1 MPEGKKPVAPS
12 PAAPAAA
19 KEDSYSAKTHLH
31 QPMPVTEMATV
42 AATALP
48 ANAPEGTLPSE
59 VRPEI
64 VTWDKLVEAIKA
76 SGKAYNMAMIEKA
89 YNMANDA
96 HKGVCRRSGEPYIC
110 HPLAVARLVLDLGM
124 DSESIAAAL
133 LHDVVEIDAG
143 DTYLYD
149 EEGYKSKA
157 EREEKAAQRIFG
169 LLPDDQRDEYYALWR
184 EFEDDITYE
193 SRFASILDRMQPLL
207 LNYTKGGIAWKE
219 HGVHKE
225 QVLSRNRPYFDT
237 SHELA
242 EVIESVIEDAAA
254 KGWLKA

>member
-1 MPEGKKPVAPS
+1 MNERLKKQLDFMLELDKMKNIYRQTYVLHEDR
-12 PAAPAAA
+12 
-19 KEDSYSAKTHLH
+19 KE
-31 QPMPVTEMATV
+31 
-42 AATALP
+42 
-48 ANAPEGTLPSE
+48 
-59 VRPEI
+59 
-64 VTWDKLVEAIKA
+64 
-76 SGKAYNMAMIEKA
+76 
-89 YNMANDA
+89 NDA
-96 HKGVCRRSGEPYIC
+96 EHSWHLAILAFMLEEYAAEPIDT
-110 HPLAVARLVLDLGM
+110 LKVIKMV
-124 DSESIAAAL
+124 L

-225 QVLSRNRPYFDT
+225 QVLSRNRPYFDN

>member
-1 MPEGKKPVAPS
+1 MNERLKKQLDFMLELDKMKNIYRQTYVLHEDR
-12 PAAPAAA
+12 
-19 KEDSYSAKTHLH
+19 KE
-31 QPMPVTEMATV
+31 
-42 AATALP
+42 
-48 ANAPEGTLPSE
+48 
-59 VRPEI
+59 
-64 VTWDKLVEAIKA
+64 
-76 SGKAYNMAMIEKA
+76 
-89 YNMANDA
+89 NDA
-96 HKGVCRRSGEPYIC
+96 EHSWHLAILAFMLEEYAAEPIDT
-110 HPLAVARLVLDLGM
+110 LKVIKMV
-124 DSESIAAAL
+124 L
-133 LHDVVEIDAG
+133 LHDVVEIDAC

-225 QVLSRNRPYFDT
+225 QVLSRNQPYFDA

>member
-1 MPEGKKPVAPS
+1 MNERLKKQLDFMLELDKMKNIYRQTYVLHEDR
-12 PAAPAAA
+12 
-19 KEDSYSAKTHLH
+19 KE
-31 QPMPVTEMATV
+31 
-42 AATALP
+42 
-48 ANAPEGTLPSE
+48 
-59 VRPEI
+59 
-64 VTWDKLVEAIKA
+64 
-76 SGKAYNMAMIEKA
+76 
-89 YNMANDA
+89 NDA
-96 HKGVCRRSGEPYIC
+96 EHSWHLAILAFMLEEYAAEPIDT
-110 HPLAVARLVLDLGM
+110 LKVIKMV
-124 DSESIAAAL
+124 L

-193 SRFASILDRMQPLL
+193 SRFASILDRIQPLL

-225 QVLSRNRPYFDT
+225 QVLSRNRPYFDA
-237 SHELA
+237 SQELA

>member
-1 MPEGKKPVAPS
+1 MNERLKKQLDFMLELDKMKNIYRQTYVLHEDR
-12 PAAPAAA
+12 
-19 KEDSYSAKTHLH
+19 KE
-31 QPMPVTEMATV
+31 
-42 AATALP
+42 
-48 ANAPEGTLPSE
+48 
-59 VRPEI
+59 
-64 VTWDKLVEAIKA
+64 
-76 SGKAYNMAMIEKA
+76 
-89 YNMANDA
+89 NDA
-96 HKGVCRRSGEPYIC
+96 EHSWHLAILAFMLEEYAAEPIDT
-110 HPLAVARLVLDLGM
+110 LKVIKMV
-124 DSESIAAAL
+124 L

-149 EEGYKSKA
+149 VEGYKSKA

-207 LNYTKGGIAWKE
+207 LNYTKGGIEWKE

-225 QVLSRNRPYFDT
+225 QVLSRNRPYFDA

>member
-1 MPEGKKPVAPS
+1 MNERLKKQLDFMLELDKMKNIYRQTYVLHEDR
-12 PAAPAAA
+12 
-19 KEDSYSAKTHLH
+19 KE
-31 QPMPVTEMATV
+31 
-42 AATALP
+42 
-48 ANAPEGTLPSE
+48 
-59 VRPEI
+59 
-64 VTWDKLVEAIKA
+64 
-76 SGKAYNMAMIEKA
+76 
-89 YNMANDA
+89 NDA
-96 HKGVCRRSGEPYIC
+96 EHSWHLAILAFMLEEYAAEPIDT
-110 HPLAVARLVLDLGM
+110 LKVIKMV
-124 DSESIAAAL
+124 L

-225 QVLSRNRPYFDT
+225 QVLSRNRPYFDA

-242 EVIESVIEDAAA
+242 EVIESVIEDAAT